1 MATPQETTTEVGPAR
16 KQQRRAVE
24 TRRRIVVAAL
34 EAFSRR
40 GFDGTSTRGIAALAG
55 VALARVTYHFPSKE
69 DLWRAAASHVFETF
83 SERMARRAEGLAGVD
98 GGTTTR
104 LLLREW
110 ICFAAEHPE
119 LHRFMQQEAMA
130 RTNRLRW
137 LVETHVRPWFENLER
152 YLAGT
157 GAGPRLREP
166 LRAAGA
172 GHLYY
177 MLIGAAATPYA
188 FADEFELLT
197 GFEPSDSRLVERHVD
212 AVIELFFDERSDN
225 EGS

>member
-1 MATPQETTTEVGPAR
+1 MATPQQVLNEIGPAR

-24 TRRRIVVAAL
+24 TRQRIVVAAL

-40 GFDGTSTRGIAALAG
+40 GFDGASTRAIAALAG
-55 VALARVTYHFPSKE
+55 VALARVTYHFPTKE
-69 DLWRAAASHVFETF
+69 ALWRAAATHVFETF
-83 SERMARRAEGLAGVD
+83 TARMAKRAEGLAGVD

-130 RTNRLRW
+130 RTDRLQW

-157 GAGPRLREP
+157 GTGLHLREP
-166 LRAAGA
+166 LRGAGA

-197 GFEPSDSRLVERHVD
+197 GMEPSDNRLVDQHVD
-212 AVIELFFDERSDN
+212 AVIELFFEEPSDGERS
-225 EGS
+225 